1 MEGYESACLL
11 FFYTIPFS
19 ELRNLTYFLAV
30 LSSTFRVVQFDS
42 ILMSF
47 VNSFVFRVFLQNF
60 RKFCK
65 VTRLHKTIYFDLPGY
80 DDVSAILIVLWR
92 VLSTTNIGLSG
103 ENRVQPVDGDGR
115 HLNKLW
121 SNCVQ

>member
-92 VLSTTNIGLSG
+92 VLSTTNIGLTILEG
-103 ENRVQPVDGDGR
+103 NWV
-115 HLNKLW
+115 
-121 SNCVQ
+121 